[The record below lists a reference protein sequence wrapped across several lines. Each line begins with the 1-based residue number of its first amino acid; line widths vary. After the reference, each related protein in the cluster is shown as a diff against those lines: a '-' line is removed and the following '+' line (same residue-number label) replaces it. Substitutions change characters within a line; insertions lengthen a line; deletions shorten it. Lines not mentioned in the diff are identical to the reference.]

1 MSINFENLSIIE
13 DDMQKSFP
21 YTNKKYNFII
31 PNSIDLKDSFIKY
44 AESCL
49 DRSKSQ
55 TLLSEILIDIEK
67 AIQIEMSIF
76 EYALNYC
83 SNNKFDNN
91 FIKPIYDDKLNEI
104 LVNLNPLKKGIEN
117 KTFLKSILENK
128 IKPCNVA
135 FLSPSQ
141 IHPEKW
147 NYIIKKKEY
156 VELKENNIDYSDAYK
171 CTKCGESKCKI
182 SQYQTRA
189 ADEPMTTFVLCIVCH
204 YVFKFG

>member
-1 MSINFENLSIIE
+1 MDIDIENLSIIE
-13 DDMQKSFP
+13 QDMKNSYP

-55 TLLSEILIDIEK
+55 TILSQILIDIEK
-67 AIQIEMSIF
+67 AVEIELSIF

-83 SNNKFDNN
+83 SNNKFDQN
-91 FIKPIYDDKLNEI
+91 FVKPIYNDKLNEI
-104 LVNLNPLKKGIEN
+104 LVNLDPTKKGIEN

-128 IKPCNVA
+128 IEPRTVA

-156 VELKENNIDYSDAYK
+156 VEQRENNIDYSDAYK
-171 CTKCGESKCKI
+171 CFKCGESKCKI
-182 SQYQTRA
+182 TQAQTSS
-189 ADEPMTTFVLCIVCH
+189 ADEPMTTFVVCIVCH
-204 YVFKFG
+204 NAFKFG